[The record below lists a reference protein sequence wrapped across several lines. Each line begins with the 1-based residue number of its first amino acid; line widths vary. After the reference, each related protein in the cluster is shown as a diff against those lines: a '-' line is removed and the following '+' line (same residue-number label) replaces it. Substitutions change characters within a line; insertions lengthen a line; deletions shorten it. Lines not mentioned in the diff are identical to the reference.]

1 MSYGSINYNDTY
13 DQPDLVDCL
22 DCNKRFLAYPDGIDL
37 CTNCILNHKD
47 LKYAHKLR
55 PKPINIEHL
64 F

>member
-13 DQPDLVDCL
+13 DQPDLTDCL
-22 DCNKRFLAYPDGIDL
+22 DCKKRFLAYKDGIDL
-37 CTNCILNHKD
+37 CTLCIFNHPD
-47 LKYAHKLR
+47 LRNVAKSR